1 MCPMC
6 DSDEAIFLGAFGRKY
21 NYRCRDC
28 GWTYQVTMPE
38 EEEIYTEFTCPKCEY
53 EYQNTDDYELT
64 VYEDHGMCWS
74 CLQEWKHGEDLDE
87 SELRCLDCGTIFEP
101 EDWLS
106 PECPECT
113 SKNYEG

>member
-1 MCPMC
+1 MDNKLMP
-6 DSDEAIFLGAFGRKY
+6 DTYNPKLFEVIVKVLRK
-21 NYRCRDC
+21 
-28 GWTYQVTMPE
+28 
-38 EEEIYTEFTCPKCEY
+38 
-53 EYQNTDDYELT
+53 DDAWY
-64 VYEDHGMCWS
+64 
-74 CLQEWKHGEDLDE
+74 DLDE